1 MDRFEKRSLTIAL
14 ALLFLFFGL
23 LVYAVR
29 GLQIE
34 VPTCLTDVPP
44 PQKGELI
51 ELGPGRYQLNMVARM
66 WVFEPFEVRVPAGST
81 VDIYLTSNDVV
92 HGMHI
97 DKTLANIMAIPGTV
111 NYTRVKFDKPGTYQ
125 IICHEYCGAAH
136 HNMAGKVIVE

>member
-1 MDRFEKRSLTIAL
+1 MDLFEKRSLTIAL

-23 LVYAVR
+23 LVYAAR

-34 VPTCLTDVPP
+34 VPTCLTDVTPHK
-44 PQKGELI
+44 KGELI

-97 DKTLANIMAIPGTV
+97 DRTLANLMAIPGTV
-111 NYTRVKFDKPGTYQ
+111 SYTRVKFDKPGTYQ